1 MKDIFDKLVKKY
13 GFTQEEV
20 SKECLIVKQ
29 C

>member
-20 SKECLIVKQ
+20 SKEDLIVK
-29 C
+29 